1 MQLENTAKPN
11 HHKPRWDATTKVI
24 VIVVLLVLLA
34 LAVYFFRVVFIPLI
48 IGGIV
53 AYLLQPVIRAIS
65 RATRL
70 SHGIATTLLYAV
82 LLIVLTTLGAALS
95 PLLAEQATALVEEL
109 IAFVNRAE
117 TQAGAEINILGFT
130 LSTQALVTAASAG
143 VQEFIRSAPAQ
154 PITLLAHGTET
165 ILLIV
170 FTILAIFYLTRDAE
184 QILTW
189 AQHLIPP
196 HYHQDASTILGE
208 VDQVW
213 SAFFRGQVIL
223 ALVMMVIVAGVS
235 ALLGLPQP
243 LLLGVLAGLLEFL
256 PSLGHGIWL
265 SIALTLALTTGS
277 TWLPIANH
285 FVFALLVIGA
295 YIAFTQFDLNYLI
308 PRIIGE
314 RVRLHPLVVIGGII
328 IGFKVGGVL
337 GVTLAAPT
345 IATLRILGRYIYA
358 LLFDMDPF
366 PHNHSAAMPQPD
378 ADTAEANPD
387 IDAEEGE

>member
-1 MQLENTAKPN
+1 MPSETTTLLNRP
-11 HHKPRWDATTKVI
+11 KPRWDDTTKV
-24 VIVVLLVLLA
+24 VVVVFLLILLA

-53 AYLLQPVIRAIS
+53 AYLLQPVIRGIS
-65 RATRL
+65 RVTRL
-70 SHGIATTLLYAV
+70 SHGVATTLLY
-82 LLIVLTTLGAALS
+82 LISLIVLTTLGAALS
-95 PLLAEQATALVEEL
+95 PLLAEQGRALAEEL
-109 IAFVNRAE
+109 TAFVNHAE
-117 TQAGAEINILGFT
+117 TQAGTDITILGFT
-130 LSTQALVTAASAG
+130 LSTQSLVQEASES
-143 VQEFIRSAPAQ
+143 VQEFIRSGPAE

-170 FTILAIFYLTRDAE
+170 FTVLAIFYLTRDAE
-184 QILTW
+184 QLLGW
-189 AQHLIPP
+189 VQRLIPP
-196 HYHQDASTILGE
+196 QYQQDVDIILSE
-208 VDQVW
+208 IDLVW

-277 TWLPIANH
+277 TWLPISNH
-285 FVFALLVIGA
+285 FVFALLVVGA

-308 PRIIGE
+308 PHIIGE

-328 IGFKVGGVL
+328 IGFKIGGVL

-345 IATLRILGRYIYA
+345 IATVRILGRYIYA

-366 PHNHSAAMPQPD
+366 PHNNTAAMPQPD
-378 ADTAEANPD
+378 AGAPPVNPAVS
-387 IDAEEGE
+387 AEEGG